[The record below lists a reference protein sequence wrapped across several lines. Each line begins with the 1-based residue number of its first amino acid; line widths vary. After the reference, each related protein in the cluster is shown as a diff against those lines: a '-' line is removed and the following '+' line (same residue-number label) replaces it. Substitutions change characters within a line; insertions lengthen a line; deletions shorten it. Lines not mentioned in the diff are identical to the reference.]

1 MVILM
6 IAKSR
11 TDNKFVLKAGERPY
25 VYEAVSPKQNTDT
38 LEKMYYW
45 SQGWQHLHKHSSL
58 KLH

>member
-1 MVILM
+1 M

-38 LEKMYYW
+38 LEKMHYW
-45 SQGWQHLHKHSSL
+45 SQEWQHLHKHISL